1 MAWVDLT
8 RPGRKSE
15 LSAARNNTDPLLCA
29 KSFLAWVNWPMGQ
42 ERRFSGRVE
51 YEGEFVAEADFSG
64 PLGVASVG
72 AVQMAQPGLVWT
84 VVSAA
89 GD

>member
-1 MAWVDLT
+1 MDLT
-8 RPGRKSE
+8 RLGRESE
-15 LSAARNNTDPLLCA
+15 LSEKENNTNPLLCA
-29 KSFLAWVNWPMGQ
+29 KSFLAWINWPMGQ
-42 ERRFSGRVE
+42 ERRSSGLVE
-51 YEGEFVAEADFSG
+51 CEGEFVAEAVFCG
-64 PLGVASVG
+64 TLGVASVG

>member
-1 MAWVDLT
+1 
-8 RPGRKSE
+8 
-15 LSAARNNTDPLLCA
+15 
-29 KSFLAWVNWPMGQ
+29 MGQ

-51 YEGEFVAEADFSG
+51 YEGEFVAEADFCG
-64 PLGVASVG
+64 TLGVASVG

>member
-1 MAWVDLT
+1 M
-8 RPGRKSE
+8 G
-15 LSAARNNTDPLLCA
+15 NNTDPLLCA

-42 ERRFSGRVE
+42 KRRSSGRVE
-51 YEGEFVAEADFSG
+51 CAGEFVAEADFCG
-64 PLGVASVG
+64 ALGVLSVG

-89 GD
+89 GDGFHDKIHDR